1 MFNPLTG
8 KKTVYLCE
16 TDHGESVVKIV
27 ETREEADVWLKQEI
41 AKLNERR
48 EYWGEEKIRGDR
60 RIQDRD
66 GVYYKGTGIGYEI
79 RDLG

>member
-1 MFNPLTG
+1 MFNPFTG
-8 KKTVYLCE
+8 KHTVYLCK

-27 ETREEADVWLKQEI
+27 ETREEADIWLKQAI
-41 AKLNERR
+41 ANLNERQ
-48 EYWGEEKIRGDR
+48 EYWGIDPVRGDR

-66 GVYYKGTGIGYEI
+66 GVYYEGTGIGYEI